1 MSYFGFIP
9 TADLQQKIQDLR
21 QQRHGKTALYPLRDQ
36 VIQQLNEELMDQV
49 LGNLIQHLP
58 ANEKRDTAEKLL
70 GYVKSSIQV
79 LLGQLLGKSNN
90 DEIQASIDFIEQ
102 SLFKDATGQV
112 RIGTQIDQD
121 LAKQLHSNFNAILAG
136 DAVKPIRPAL
146 LNQYQNLADQIIFHF
161 MTEFQKSLGLGMIKR
176 KAADMA
182 TATIKKSIHI
192 GAEKLILNLDSKE
205 LTMVSKQHQ
214 DLIIIS

>member
-79 LLGQLLGKSNN
+79 LLGQLLGKVSN
-90 DEIQASIDFIEQ
+90 DEVQASIDFIEQ
-102 SLFKDATGQV
+102 SLFKDPAGQL
-112 RIGTQIDQD
+112 RIGTQIDQE
-121 LAKQLHSNFNAILAG
+121 LAKQLQSNYNAILSGESAK
-136 DAVKPIRPAL
+136 AIRPAL
-146 LNQYQNLADQIIFHF
+146 LTQYQNLADQIIFHF
-161 MTEFQKSLGLGMIKR
+161 MTQFQKTLGLGMIKR

-182 TATIKKSIHI
+182 TATVKKSIHI
-192 GAEKLILNLDSKE
+192 GAEKLILNLDGQE
-205 LTMVSKQHQ
+205 LTMVSEQHRG
-214 DLIIIS
+214 LVFV